1 MADVFITSS
10 RLDEDRVGPIAERL
24 GSLGHSISRRDTPD
38 AIESA
43 HAVVA
48 IWSRNARASLHVSAE
63 AAYAAERGLLVQMQ
77 IDPTSPPPP
86 FDRLPIASFHS
97 EQNEWGVLEDT
108 LAKLA
113 AGGDAPRPTPPRA
126 ASLAAIGA
134 PGLVLAALAATLA
147 AHASALS
154 AALSGGLSLDQL
166 GVVSAGALVC
176 AGLCVGVSAWRV
188 VAAVRA

>member
-10 RLDEDRVGPIAERL
+10 RLDDDRVGPIAERL
-24 GSLGHSISRRDTPD
+24 GSLGHSISRRDTPK

-48 IWSRNARASLHVSAE
+48 IWSRNARSSLRVSAE

-86 FDRLPIASFHS
+86 FDRLPVASFHS

-113 AGGDAPRPTPPRA
+113 GGDAPSATPPRA

-147 AHASALS
+147 AHTSALS

-166 GVVSAGALVC
+166 GVASAGALAC
-176 AGLCVGVSAWRV
+176 AGLCVGVSAWRII
-188 VAAVRA
+188 AAVRA